1 MLIKITTINDFN
13 YYITKNHL
21 VICYYTAKWC
31 KIMST
36 IIENLS
42 EDNLNIKFLKI
53 DVDDSSELV
62 TKQCITSMPTFE
74 AYINGR
80 LSTIIKGADKQK
92 LYNMV
97 EFLNADDSSDSS
109 DF

>member
-1 MLIKITTINDFN
+1 
-13 YYITKNHL
+13 
-21 VICYYTAKWC
+21 
-31 KIMST
+31 MST
-36 IIENLS
+36 IIENLA

-92 LYNMV
+92 LYNTI
-97 EFLNADDSSDSS
+97 EFLNDDDDSSDPS